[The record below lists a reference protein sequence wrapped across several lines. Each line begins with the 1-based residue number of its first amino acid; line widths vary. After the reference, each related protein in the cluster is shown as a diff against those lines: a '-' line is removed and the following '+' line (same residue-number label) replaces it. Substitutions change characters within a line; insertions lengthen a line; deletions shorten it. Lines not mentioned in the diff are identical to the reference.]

1 MNKTSNSHMRLVVW
15 SISSMCGSS
24 KIKIKTE
31 MRIIEANLAKGTFV
45 KMPTPHSMATLA
57 RNKSSASNLS
67 LNPPKFSSHRNT
79 ADFSSSNN
87 LFTIEPGTR
96 PASTAAA
103 KSAGNF
109 SSGLPASART
119 SSASSRFRSLSSD
132 SPSPPPPPPPACP
145 PPVPPPGADAKMGV
159 VGERR
164 GVKRLEE
171 ECLGRRDERVKEGSG
186 REERWQ

>member
-1 MNKTSNSHMRLVVW
+1 M
-15 SISSMCGSS
+15 
-24 KIKIKTE
+24 
-31 MRIIEANLAKGTFV
+31 AKGTFV

-96 PASTAAA
+96 PAPIAAA